1 MVSALKIALPMIIV
15 QLGRLAMHNWVNV
28 KVLIARIQ
36 LTALVPV
43 VLISPLAL
51 IRNAQPAQ
59 LPLVTPQHAPLVNS
73 APLDQPILLKLL
85 MNPESAMPL
94 NATPLEMT
102 AMLSPRLAMPTPVFV
117 LIFLALLIP

>member
-1 MVSALKIALPMIIV
+1 M
-15 QLGRLAMHNWVNV
+15 Q
-28 KVLIARIQ
+28 IARKQ

-43 VLISPLAL
+43 VLTLPLAL
-51 IRNAQPAQ
+51 LINAQPAQ
-59 LPLVTPQHAPLVNS
+59 LPLVKTQHAPLVNS

-85 MNPESAMPL
+85 MNPESAMSL

-102 AMLSPRLAMPTPVFV
+102 AMLSPRLAMPTLVFV